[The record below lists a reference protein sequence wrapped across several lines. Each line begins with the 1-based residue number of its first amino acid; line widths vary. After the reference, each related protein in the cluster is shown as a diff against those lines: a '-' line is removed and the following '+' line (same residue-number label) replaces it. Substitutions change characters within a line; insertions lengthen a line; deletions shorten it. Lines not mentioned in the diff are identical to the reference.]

1 MTQTRRKPKQ
11 KRALEKYEAILDA
24 CTVVLQEKGYKQT
37 TVLEISL
44 ESEVAIPTIYQYFS
58 SKEEIFDVWV
68 ERVTEQIA
76 QAVETTAATIETED
90 LPTFINQLLST
101 GLLMVEQF
109 GPSMRNFMAEL
120 PQYVVSQ
127 IIEKAITKLTA
138 LIASLQ
144 EKYPFDAVT
153 ANTPQRITIMVRAIM
168 GYLLQTV
175 MTEEKEIETKDLIAE
190 LNILVNS
197 YFNAPAPE

>member
-1 MTQTRRKPKQ
+1 MTHTRRIPKQ

-24 CTVVLQEKGYKQT
+24 CTVVLQEKGFKQT

-44 ESEVAIPTIYQYFS
+44 ESDVAIPTIYQYFS

-76 QAVETTAATIETED
+76 RAVEATAANIETDD
-90 LPTFINQLLST
+90 LATFIQQLLST

-120 PQYVVSQ
+120 PQTVVSQ
-127 IIEKAITKLTA
+127 IIEKAVANLSV
-138 LIASLQ
+138 LISSLQ
-144 EKYPFDAVT
+144 QKYPFEGVT
-153 ANTPQRITIMVRAIM
+153 ANSQQRITIIVRAIM

-175 MTEEKEIETKDLIAE
+175 MTEEKEIATEDLIAE

-197 YFNAPAPE
+197 YFNAPTAD